1 LKHGNSKYII
11 SYSIN
16 IIGNGN
22 SCRMRKP
29 WFKVIFSI
37 AIIIASMPT
46 VITDIREGFSG
57 TYTHYGTLLI
67 GISYFIESLFW
78 VIEMWITDVNKI
90 IDDGLDGFDGFK
102 AEENKWIN
110 DPDVQDFLEHA
121 DKKGPWDREWDK
133 TNTVGGMTN
142 TKESGFKK
150 FMNKINKN
158 K

>member
-1 LKHGNSKYII
+1 
-11 SYSIN
+11 
-16 IIGNGN
+16 
-22 SCRMRKP
+22 MRKP

-90 IDDGLDGFDGFK
+90 IDNGLDRYDGF
-102 AEENKWIN
+102 EEDVGKWLKNPDNEPGLYDWNEGKTYNK
-110 DPDVQDFLEHA
+110 DA
-121 DKKGPWDREWDK
+121 WDK
-133 TNTVGGMTN
+133 EWKRTN
-142 TKESGFKK
+142 KDK
-150 FMNKINKN
+150 
-158 K
+158 

>member
-1 LKHGNSKYII
+1 
-11 SYSIN
+11 
-16 IIGNGN
+16 
-22 SCRMRKP
+22 MRKP

-78 VIEMWITDVNKI
+78 VIEMWIADVNRVI
-90 IDDGLDGFDGFK
+90 SESLDGYDGF
-102 AEENKWIN
+102 E
-110 DPDVQDFLEHA
+110 DDVNEFLEQA
-121 DKKGPWDREWDK
+121 DRKGPWDEEWGR
-133 TNTVGGMTN
+133 TNTVGGMPN

-150 FMNKINKN
+150 FQNKINK
-158 K
+158 KK

>member
-1 LKHGNSKYII
+1 
-11 SYSIN
+11 
-16 IIGNGN
+16 
-22 SCRMRKP
+22 MRKP

-37 AIIIASMPT
+37 AIIIASIPT

-78 VIEMWITDVNKI
+78 VIEMWIEDINRI
-90 IDDGLDGFDGFK
+90 ISESLDGFDGYEVK
-102 AEENKWIN
+102 ENKWED
-110 DPDVQDFLEHA
+110 DPDVQAFLENE
-121 DKKGPWDREWDK
+121 DKPGPWGEEWDK

-150 FMNKINKN
+150 FQKKIDKN

>member
-1 LKHGNSKYII
+1 MLF
-11 SYSIN
+11 
-16 IIGNGN
+16 
-22 SCRMRKP
+22 MRKP

-37 AIIIASMPT
+37 AIIIASIPS
-46 VITDIREGFSG
+46 VVTDIREGFSG

-78 VIEMWITDVNKI
+78 VLEMWVTDVNKI
-90 IDDGLDGFDGFK
+90 IDESLKEVED
-102 AEENKWIN
+102 EENEWTN
-110 DPDVQDFLEHA
+110 DLDVQDFLEHA
-121 DKKGPWDREWDK
+121 DKKGPWDEEWDR

-150 FMNKINKN
+150 FQNKINKN

>member
-1 LKHGNSKYII
+1 
-11 SYSIN
+11 
-16 IIGNGN
+16 
-22 SCRMRKP
+22 MRKP

-78 VIEMWITDVNKI
+78 VIEMWIADVNRVI
-90 IDDGLDGFDGFK
+90 SESLDGYDGF
-102 AEENKWIN
+102 E
-110 DPDVQDFLEHA
+110 DDVQEFLEQA
-121 DKKGPWDREWDK
+121 DRKGPWDREWDR
-133 TNTVGGMTN
+133 TNTVGGMPN

-150 FMNKINKN
+150 FQNKIDK
-158 K
+158 KK

>member
-1 LKHGNSKYII
+1 MLF
-11 SYSIN
+11 
-16 IIGNGN
+16 
-22 SCRMRKP
+22 MRKP

-78 VIEMWITDVNKI
+78 VMEMWITDVNKL
-90 IDDGLDGFDGFK
+90 IDDELDELDSYEDEVG
-102 AEENKWIN
+102 KWIK
-110 DPDVQDFLEHA
+110 DPDVEEFLDHA
-121 DKKGPWDREWDK
+121 DKKGPWDREWDR

-150 FMNKINKN
+150 FMNKISK
-158 K
+158 KK